1 MIRVPE
7 PAIVRF
13 SRDMGITHRDFFRTL
28 PAALAATPYI
38 VRGRDVI
45 VNDDA
50 RRLVISLS
58 PEGRRRIA
66 ALSLPTTQVH
76 FTFSGYSS
84 QDVDRFMAR
93 FDRAFQRGGG

>member
-1 MIRVPE
+1 
-7 PAIVRF
+7 
-13 SRDMGITHRDFFRTL
+13 MGITHSEFFRTL
-28 PAALAATPYI
+28 PAALPGLPYTIQGADII
-38 VRGRDVI
+38 VT
-45 VNDDA
+45 DDP

-76 FTFSGYSS
+76 FTFTGYSS
-84 QDVDRFMAR
+84 EDIDRFMAR

>member
-1 MIRVPE
+1 MPE
-7 PAIVRF
+7 PAVVHF
-13 SRDMGITHRDFFRTL
+13 SRDMGITHREFFRTL
-28 PAALAATPYI
+28 PAALPALPHT
-38 VRGRDVI
+38 VHGHDVI
-45 VNDDA
+45 IAEDT

-84 QDVDRFMAR
+84 QDIERFMAR

>member
-1 MIRVPE
+1 MPN

-13 SRDMGITHRDFFRTL
+13 SRDMGITHSEFFRTL
-28 PAALAATPYI
+28 PAALATLPYT
-38 VRGRDVI
+38 VQGHDVVI
-45 VNDDA
+45 GEDT

-76 FTFSGYSS
+76 FTFSGYSP
-84 QDVDRFMAR
+84 QDIDRFMAR

>member
-1 MIRVPE
+1 MPN

-13 SRDMGITHRDFFRTL
+13 SRDMGITHSEFFRTL
-28 PAALAATPYI
+28 PAALATLPYT
-38 VRGRDVI
+38 VQGHEVI
-45 VNDDA
+45 INDDT
-50 RRLVISLS
+50 RRLVITLS

-76 FTFSGYSS
+76 FTFSGYFP
-84 QDVDRFMAR
+84 QDIERFMAR

>member
-1 MIRVPE
+1 MPE
-7 PAIVRF
+7 PAVVRF
-13 SRDMGITHRDFFRTL
+13 SRDMGITHREFFRTL
-28 PAALAATPYI
+28 PAALAPTPYT
-38 VRGRDVI
+38 VQDRDVVI
-45 VNDDA
+45 SDDTQ
-50 RRLVISLS
+50 RLVISLS

-84 QDVDRFMAR
+84 QDVEQFMAR

>member
-1 MIRVPE
+1 MPD
-7 PAIVRF
+7 PAVVRF
-13 SRDMGITHRDFFRTL
+13 FRDMGITHSEFFRTL
-28 PAALAATPYI
+28 PAALVTLPYTVQGHEVMI
-38 VRGRDVI
+38 S
-45 VNDDA
+45 DDT

-58 PEGRRRIA
+58 PESRRRLG

-84 QDVDRFMAR
+84 QDIDRFMAR

>member
-1 MIRVPE
+1 MPE
-7 PAIVRF
+7 PAVVRF
-13 SRDMGITHRDFFRTL
+13 SRDMGITHSEFFRTL
-28 PAALAATPYI
+28 PAALTPTPYA
-38 VRGRDVI
+38 VQGHDVVI
-45 VNDDA
+45 SDDT

-76 FTFSGYSS
+76 FTFSGYSP
-84 QDVDRFMAR
+84 QDVDRFMVR

>member
-1 MIRVPE
+1 MPDSAVI
-7 PAIVRF
+7 RF
-13 SRDMGITHRDFFRTL
+13 SRDMGITHSEFFRTL
-28 PAALAATPYI
+28 PAALAPTPYT
-38 VRGRDVI
+38 VQDRDVI
-45 VNDDA
+45 VNDDT

-76 FTFSGYSS
+76 FAFSGYSPE
-84 QDVDRFMAR
+84 DVEQFMVR

>member
-1 MIRVPE
+1 MPN

-13 SRDMGITHRDFFRTL
+13 SRDMGITHSEFFRTL
-28 PAALAATPYI
+28 PAALATLPYT
-38 VRGRDVI
+38 VQGHDVVI
-45 VNDDA
+45 SDDT
-50 RRLVISLS
+50 RRLVITLS

-84 QDVDRFMAR
+84 QDIERFMSR